1 MTYNEIKKMVEGKA
15 LPIMGENQ
23 DGEPVII
30 EEGRSE
36 AGHFYRL
43 TTAQHNNWCRI
54 NVHYEDGS
62 TDEIYKKDQS

>member
-1 MTYNEIKKMVEGKA
+1 MTYKEIKKMVEGKS

-43 TTAQHNNWCRI
+43 TTAQHNNWCRY
-54 NVHYEDGS
+54 NVFYEDGS

>member
-1 MTYNEIKKMVEGKA
+1 MA
-15 LPIMGENQ
+15 ENQ

-62 TDEIYKKDQS
+62 VDEIYKKDQS